1 MKDTDFCKVCR
12 YYLYLEEVHPTKEE
26 SEIGAVSELR
36 RVCRNCGYYKKMDG
50 GLILEIDLKEKTS
63 EGYKILMNEFTKND
77 PTLPHVHNLR
87 CPNRRCLSNK
97 GRLYPDV
104 VDKPVSIPMKLDE
117 VDEKGSPIAAP
128 AASIPEIV
136 EASEEPDEAIPL
148 GPSPAAAAAAAS
160 MNGGAGPDIESEDD
174 DKGEV
179 ESDVI
184 YLKYDSV
191 NMKYLYICNVC
202 DTKWR
207 SKA

>member
-1 MKDTDFCKVCR
+1 MKESDFCKICR
-12 YYLYLEEVHPTKEE
+12 YYLYLEEVSVVDDEKGDQE
-26 SEIGAVSELR
+26 SKKKELR
-36 RVCRNCGYYKKMDG
+36 RVCRNCGYQEQMKG

-63 EGYKILMNEFTKND
+63 EGYKILMNEFTKDD

-87 CPNRRCLSNK
+87 CPSRACPSNK
-97 GRLYPDV
+97 GRVYPIDN
-104 VDKPVSIPMKLDE
+104 
-117 VDEKGSPIAAP
+117 P
-128 AASIPEIV
+128 AAD
-136 EASEEPDEAIPL
+136 AAQ
-148 GPSPAAAAAAAS
+148 AAAQAPQAA
-160 MNGGAGPDIESEDD
+160 NE

-184 YLKYDSV
+184 YLKYDAI

>member
-1 MKDTDFCKVCR
+1 MKESDFCKICR
-12 YYLYLEEVHPTKEE
+12 YYLYLEEVSVVDDEKGDQE
-26 SEIGAVSELR
+26 SKKKELR
-36 RVCRNCGYYKKMDG
+36 RVCRNCGYQEQMKG

-63 EGYKILMNEFTKND
+63 EGYKILMNEFTKDD

-87 CPNRRCLSNK
+87 CPSRACPSNK
-97 GRLYPDV
+97 GRAYPIDN
-104 VDKPVSIPMKLDE
+104 
-117 VDEKGSPIAAP
+117 P
-128 AASIPEIV
+128 AA
-136 EASEEPDEAIPL
+136 D
-148 GPSPAAAAAAAS
+148 AAAAAPAPQAP
-160 MNGGAGPDIESEDD
+160 NE

-184 YLKYDSV
+184 YLKYDAI

>member
-1 MKDTDFCKVCR
+1 MKESDFCKICR
-12 YYLYLEEVHPTKEE
+12 YYLYLEEVSVVDDEKADQE
-26 SEIGAVSELR
+26 SKKKELR
-36 RVCRNCGYYKKMDG
+36 RVCRNCGYQEQMKG

-63 EGYKILMNEFTKND
+63 EGYKILMNEFTKDD

-87 CPNRRCLSNK
+87 CPSRACPSNK
-97 GRLYPDV
+97 GRAYPMDNPDAAV
-104 VDKPVSIPMKLDE
+104 AQ
-117 VDEKGSPIAAP
+117 AAP
-128 AASIPEIV
+128 QAPQAAV
-136 EASEEPDEAIPL
+136 E
-148 GPSPAAAAAAAS
+148 
-160 MNGGAGPDIESEDD
+160 

-184 YLKYDSV
+184 YLKYDAI

>member
-1 MKDTDFCKVCR
+1 MKESDFCKICR
-12 YYLYLEEVHPTKEE
+12 YYLYLEEVSVVDDEKGDQE
-26 SEIGAVSELR
+26 SKKKELR
-36 RVCRNCGYYKKMDG
+36 RVCRNCGYQEQMKG

-63 EGYKILMNEFTKND
+63 EGYKILMNEFTKDD

-87 CPNRRCLSNK
+87 CPSRACPSNK
-97 GRLYPDV
+97 GRVYPIDN
-104 VDKPVSIPMKLDE
+104 
-117 VDEKGSPIAAP
+117 P
-128 AASIPEIV
+128 AAD
-136 EASEEPDEAIPL
+136 AAQ
-148 GPSPAAAAAAAS
+148 AAAAAAPQAPQAPQAAA
-160 MNGGAGPDIESEDD
+160 NE

-184 YLKYDSV
+184 YLKYDAI